1 MYAKTGV
8 IFCPGEGRHLSSPIV
23 RGKFQNSFTTL
34 WRRNL
39 NKEFLINR
47 ETVKKRLHSSRVPI
61 CFMDQLPAA
70 YIAQQC
76 LHHLNTD
83 ILLAVVNPAIDN
95 IRTSPEAQHALH
107 SIQSASD
114 YSSVIQLRESLTT
127 AFHQVEQ
134 FMSHVM
140 PSLDEIEVSTST
152 AQQFV
157 DQIGVSMASDYGNL
171 SVEAMPGGMPA
182 LLATIATST
191 IVVSSVHESRKDF
204 SEGRDLP
211 LRYDA
216 GLIAAYFKKRPM
228 DIAMRSAKI
237 MFECSSLT
245 FNILWDKYVG
255 REQEMEKLRARQ
267 LVELITRLGPT
278 AVKVLNALQL
288 TSQLKV
294 YVNVYMMYVFREIS
308 GCKSVSNISN

>member
-1 MYAKTGV
+1 
-8 IFCPGEGRHLSSPIV
+8 
-23 RGKFQNSFTTL
+23 
-34 WRRNL
+34 
-39 NKEFLINR
+39 
-47 ETVKKRLHSSRVPI
+47 
-61 CFMDQLPAA
+61 MDQLPAA
-70 YIAQQC
+70 NIAQQC
-76 LHHLNTD
+76 VQHLNTD

-95 IRTSPEAQHALH
+95 FKPSLEAPHALH
-107 SIQSASD
+107 SIQSVSE
-114 YSSVIQLRESLTT
+114 YSTMIESLTT
-127 AFHQVEQ
+127 VFHHVEQ
-134 FMSHVM
+134 LMSHVI
-140 PSLDEIEVSTST
+140 PSLDQIEVSTST

-157 DQIGVSMASDYGNL
+157 DQIGVSMLSDYGNL

-191 IVVSSVHESRKDF
+191 VVVSSVHESRKDF
-204 SEGRDLP
+204 SEGRDIP

-228 DIAMRSAKI
+228 DIAIRSAKI

-278 AVKVLNALQL
+278 AVKVLNALPL
-288 TSQLKV
+288 ISHRIVCVHV
-294 YVNVYMMYVFREIS
+294 YFMCVMRELS
-308 GCKSVSNISN
+308 GFMSMSNICIL